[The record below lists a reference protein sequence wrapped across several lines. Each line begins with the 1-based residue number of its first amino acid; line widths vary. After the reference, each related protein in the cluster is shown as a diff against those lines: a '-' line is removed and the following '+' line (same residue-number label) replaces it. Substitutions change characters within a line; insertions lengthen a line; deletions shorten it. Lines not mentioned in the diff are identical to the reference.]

1 MVKKFEFDEYASN
14 INKDFYNPRKFLEE
28 IIEQD
33 KAKYVASQA
42 SNRIVTFQFAH
53 PFRATPPSRRRI

>member
-14 INKDFYNPRKFLEE
+14 INKDIYNPRKFLEE

-33 KAKYVASQA
+33 KAKLLA
-42 SNRIVTFQFAH
+42 
-53 PFRATPPSRRRI
+53 